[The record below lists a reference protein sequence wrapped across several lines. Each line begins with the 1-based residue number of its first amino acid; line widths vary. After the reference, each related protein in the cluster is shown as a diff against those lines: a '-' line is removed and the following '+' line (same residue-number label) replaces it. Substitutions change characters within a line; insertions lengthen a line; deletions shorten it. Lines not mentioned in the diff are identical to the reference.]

1 VIYKKYQSFSQFS
14 GSAEAPF
21 SRPGL
26 NSHRRCTQPRS
37 RMAKGHRLGGAQRP

>member
-1 VIYKKYQSFSQFS
+1 MIHKKYQSFSQFS

-26 NSHRRCTQPRS
+26 QLSVLRPMRIPNQEVTNLQARRK
-37 RMAKGHRLGGAQRP
+37 AA